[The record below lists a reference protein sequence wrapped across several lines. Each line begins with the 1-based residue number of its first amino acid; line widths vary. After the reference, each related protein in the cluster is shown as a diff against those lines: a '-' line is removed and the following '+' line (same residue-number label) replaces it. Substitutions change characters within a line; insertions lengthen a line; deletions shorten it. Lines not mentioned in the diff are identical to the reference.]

1 MKGRGLDW
9 PGCFNVRD
17 LGGLATAG
25 GEHTRMKA
33 IVRSDAP
40 DKLTAQGWEALR
52 AYGIRTIVDLR
63 NPAERDKMPQLD
75 DIDVVNVPMDPVDD
89 VEFWAE
95 WGNGL
100 HGTALYFQP
109 YLERCPHLPWAV
121 LRAVTHARPGGV
133 LINCAA
139 GRDRTGLMALLL
151 LALAGVPAETIADDY
166 EASFPRLSLMAKT
179 LGIEDYELRTKAM
192 VEERGTT
199 SRELVLETVRSLD
212 ISRYVSADD
221 LPVLRNRL
229 VGAERG

>member
-1 MKGRGLDW
+1 MEGRNLAW

-17 LGGLATAG
+17 LGGLATTDG
-25 GEHTRMKA
+25 NRTRMKA
-33 IVRSDAP
+33 VVRADAP
-40 DKLTAQGWEALR
+40 DKLTEQGWAALR

-63 NPAERDKMPQLD
+63 NPAERDKMPDLD

-89 VEFWAE
+89 VEFWTE

-139 GRDRTGLMALLL
+139 GRDRTGLVALLL
-151 LALAGVPAETIADDY
+151 LALAGVPGEVIADDY
-166 EASFPRLSLMAKT
+166 EASFPRLSVMAQT
-179 LGIEDYELRTKAM
+179 LGIEDYEPLTKAM
-192 VEERGTT
+192 VAQRGTT
-199 SRELVLETVRSLD
+199 TRALVLETVRSLD
-212 ISRYVSADD
+212 FTRYVSPDD
-221 LPVLRNRL
+221 LLVLRDRL
-229 VGAERG
+229 VGAD

>member
-1 MKGRGLDW
+1 MEGRNLTW

-17 LGGLATAG
+17 LGGLVTADG
-25 GEHTRMKA
+25 SRTRMKA
-33 IVRSDAP
+33 VVRADAP
-40 DKLTAQGWEALR
+40 DKLTEQGWAALR
-52 AYGIRTIVDLR
+52 AYGVRTIVDLR
-63 NPAERDKMPQLD
+63 NPDERGEMPDLD
-75 DIDVVNVPMDPVDD
+75 DIDVVNVPMDPIDD

-139 GRDRTGLMALLL
+139 GRDRTGLITLLL
-151 LALAGVPAETIADDY
+151 LALAGVPGEVIADDY
-166 EASFPRLSLMAKT
+166 EASFPRLSVMAQT
-179 LGIEDYELRTKAM
+179 LGIEDYEPITRAM
-192 VEERGTT
+192 VAERGTT
-199 SRELVLETVRSLD
+199 ARALVLETVRSLD
-212 ISRYVSADD
+212 FTRYVSADD

-229 VGAERG
+229 VGTE